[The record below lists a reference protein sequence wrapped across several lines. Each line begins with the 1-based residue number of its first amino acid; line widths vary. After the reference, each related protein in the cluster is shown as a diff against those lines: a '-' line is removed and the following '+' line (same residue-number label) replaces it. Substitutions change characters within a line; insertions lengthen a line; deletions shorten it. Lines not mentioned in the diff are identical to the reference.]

1 MHSDKSGQAI
11 NWDIVLAHVDG
22 DRELLSELSAMFLE
36 DYPRLLAE
44 LKVSILQRDYSTV
57 ERIAHTLK
65 GRLAFFGMKNGI
77 FQVAELEQMGHAR
90 DLAGAWKA
98 LTEMETALD
107 VVLPEFQLL
116 SQQQSK

>member
-1 MHSDKSGQAI
+1 MHSEKSGQAI
-11 NWDIVLAHVDG
+11 NWEIVLAHVDG
-22 DRELLSELSAMFLE
+22 DRELLGELSAMFLE

-44 LKVSILQRDYSTV
+44 LKASILQRDYSTV

-77 FQVAELEQMGHAR
+77 SPATELEQMGHVM

-107 VVLPEFQLL
+107 VVLPEFQIL

>member
-1 MHSDKSGQAI
+1 MHSEKSVQAI
-11 NWDIVLAHVDG
+11 NLDIVLAHVDG
-22 DRELLSELSAMFLE
+22 DRELLGELSGMFLE
-36 DYPRLLAE
+36 DYPRLVEE
-44 LKVSILQRDYSTV
+44 LKASILQRDYFIV

-77 FQVAELEQMGHAR
+77 SQVTELEEMGRAK

-107 VVLPEFQLL
+107 VVLPEFQIL
-116 SQQQSK
+116 SQRQSK